1 MLKPK
6 LRLLG
11 IGVLGAGM
19 LTAQDFQS
27 SHGPSDS
34 SHGQL
39 PTPKFKLD
47 TVGWTLTGAALG
59 AIALDHDSTRRIIS
73 AGGRETNGLISNGHG
88 GISYGKF
95 IALDAAN
102 ISSVLF
108 TEGFAKWRIP
118 KKYQWVNNWLIRPG
132 IAIGI
137 AMRFKNG
144 PIHNYQLLANH

>member
-1 MLKPK
+1 MLSNK
-6 LRLLG
+6 LENLTVKSRLLRV
-11 IGVLGAGM
+11 GVLSAGI
-19 LTAQDFQS
+19 LAAQDN
-27 SHGPSDS
+27 
-34 SHGQL
+34 QL
-39 PTPKFKLD
+39 QPPKFKLD

-102 ISSVLF
+102 IGSVLF

-118 KKYQWVNNWLIRPG
+118 AKYQWVNNWLIRPG

-137 AMRFKNG
+137 AVRFKNG
-144 PIHNYQLLANH
+144 PVHNYSLLNSHHQPR

>member
-1 MLKPK
+1 MTK
-6 LRLLG
+6 RLLAAS
-11 IGVLGAGM
+11 ILTVGM
-19 LTAQDFQS
+19 LSAEDAKF
-27 SHGPSDS
+27 PI
-34 SHGQL
+34 
-39 PTPKFKLD
+39 PRFKLD

-102 ISSVLF
+102 IGSVLF
-108 TEGFAKWRIP
+108 TEGYAKWRIP
-118 KKYQWVNNWLIRPG
+118 KKYQWVHNYLIRPG

-137 AMRFKNG
+137 AMRFKSG
-144 PIHNYQLLANH
+144 PVHNYLLLSSRIR

>member
-1 MLKPK
+1 MTK
-6 LRLLG
+6 RLLAAS
-11 IGVLGAGM
+11 ILTVGM
-19 LTAQDFQS
+19 LNAE
-27 SHGPSDS
+27 DS
-34 SHGQL
+34 KL
-39 PTPKFKLD
+39 TIPRFKLD
-47 TVGWTLTGAALG
+47 TVGWTLTSAAVG

-102 ISSVLF
+102 IGSVLF

-118 KKYQWVNNWLIRPG
+118 AKYQWVNNWLIRPG

-137 AMRFKNG
+137 AVRFKNG
-144 PIHNYQLLANH
+144 PVHNYLLLSSRIR

>member
-1 MLKPK
+1 MVGFCSIRCGLVG
-6 LRLLG
+6 G
-11 IGVLGAGM
+11 ILTVGM
-19 LTAQDFQS
+19 LNAE
-27 SHGPSDS
+27 DS
-34 SHGQL
+34 KL
-39 PTPKFKLD
+39 PMPRFKLD

-102 ISSVLF
+102 IGSVLF
-108 TEGFAKWRIP
+108 TEGYAKWRIP
-118 KKYQWVNNWLIRPG
+118 KKYQWVNNWLIRLG

-137 AMRFKNG
+137 AMRFKSG
-144 PIHNYQLLANH
+144 PVHNYSLLNSHHQPR

>member
-1 MLKPK
+1 MLKSKSRK

-11 IGVLGAGM
+11 IGVLGAGV
-19 LTAQDFQS
+19 LTAQDFQ
-27 SHGPSDS
+27 S

-59 AIALDHDSTRRIIS
+59 AIALDHDSTRRIIN
-73 AGGRETNGLISNGHG
+73 AGGHETNGLISNGHG

-102 ISSVLF
+102 IGSVLF

-118 KKYQWVNNWLIRPG
+118 AKYQWVNNWLIRPG

-137 AMRFKNG
+137 AVRFKNG
-144 PIHNYQLLANH
+144 PVHNYQLLNNRTR

>member
-1 MLKPK
+1 MLKSKSRK

-11 IGVLGAGM
+11 IGVLGAGV
-19 LTAQDFQS
+19 LTAQDFQ
-27 SHGPSDS
+27 S

-59 AIALDHDSTRRIIS
+59 AIALDHDSTRRIIN
-73 AGGRETNGLISNGHG
+73 AGGHETNGLISNGHG

-95 IALDAAN
+95 IALDAVN
-102 ISSVLF
+102 IGSVLF
-108 TEGFAKWRIP
+108 TEGYAKWRIP
-118 KKYQWVNNWLIRPG
+118 KKYQWINNYLIRPG

-144 PIHNYQLLANH
+144 PVHNYQLLNNRTR

>member
-1 MLKPK
+1 MKPK
-6 LRLLG
+6 SRTSRLLG
-11 IGVLGAGM
+11 IGILGAGI
-19 LTAQDFQS
+19 LTAQD
-27 SHGPSDS
+27 
-34 SHGQL
+34 GQL

-47 TVGWTLTGAALG
+47 TVGWTLTSAALG

-73 AGGRETNGLISNGHG
+73 AGGHETNGLISDGHG

-102 ISSVLF
+102 IGSVLF

-118 KKYQWVNNWLIRPG
+118 AKYQWVNNWLIRPG

-137 AMRFKNG
+137 AMRFKSG
-144 PIHNYQLLANH
+144 PAHNYLLLSSHHQPR

>member
-1 MLKPK
+1 MLKSKSRK

-11 IGVLGAGM
+11 IGVLGAGV
-19 LTAQDFQS
+19 LTAQDFQ
-27 SHGPSDS
+27 S

-102 ISSVLF
+102 IGSVLF

-118 KKYQWVNNWLIRPG
+118 AKYQWVNNWLIRPG

-137 AMRFKNG
+137 AVRFKNG
-144 PIHNYQLLANH
+144 PVHNYLLLNSRIR

>member
-1 MLKPK
+1 MLKSKSRK

-11 IGVLGAGM
+11 IGVLGAGV
-19 LTAQDFQS
+19 LTAQDFQ
-27 SHGPSDS
+27 S

-59 AIALDHDSTRRIIS
+59 AIALDHDSTRRIIN
-73 AGGRETNGLISNGHG
+73 AGGHETNGLISNGHG

-95 IALDAAN
+95 IALDAVN
-102 ISSVLF
+102 VGSVLF
-108 TEGFAKWRIP
+108 TEGYAKWRIP
-118 KKYQWVNNWLIRPG
+118 KKYQWVHNYLIRPG

-137 AMRFKNG
+137 AMRFKSG
-144 PIHNYQLLANH
+144 PVHNYLLLSSRIR